1 VVEATLRDAAGRPAI
16 RCAFRIIYRSTY
28 VRLAVS
34 SSPTCMPTCTSTR
47 QPTCRSWRP
56 AATSVGSSAQN
67 AAVLRSCGSVHP
79 SMPALV
85 RRRGR
90 LARAWPGPPPASWA
104 WSPGLYL
111 DL

>member
-47 QPTCRSWRP
+47 QPDLSIV
-56 AATSVGSSAQN
+56 AAGGDERRKFGPERRGP
-67 AAVLRSCGSVHP
+67 AVLRFCPPVDAGS
-79 SMPALV
+79 
-85 RRRGR
+85 G
-90 LARAWPGPPPASWA
+90 
-104 WSPGLYL
+104 
-111 DL
+111 